1 MSVSAVNAEF
11 RAEILSA
18 LNDDL
23 NSSLALASLDNFINF
38 ANEYLDKNPKD
49 KVKKA
54 EFMANLGFVA
64 EILGILQ
71 INENEYFQF
80 GVSDEDKAKIAKFI
94 AQRSEAKKEKN
105 FALADEIRENLTK
118 MGISIMDTP
127 SGTIWEVIIESD
139 KK

>member
-1 MSVSAVNAEF
+1 M
-11 RAEILSA
+11 
-18 LNDDL
+18 
-23 NSSLALASLDNFINF
+23 
-38 ANEYLDKNPKD
+38 
-49 KVKKA
+49 
-54 EFMANLGFVA
+54 
-64 EILGILQ
+64 Q

-127 SGTIWEVIIESD
+127 SGTIWEVMNESD

>member
-1 MSVSAVNAEF
+1 MPTG
-11 RAEILSA
+11 
-18 LNDDL
+18 
-23 NSSLALASLDNFINF
+23 FI
-38 ANEYLDKNPKD
+38 NPKD
-49 KVKKA
+49 KVKKS
-54 EFMANLGFVA
+54 EFMANLDFIGD
-64 EILGILQ
+64 ILGILQ

-80 GVSDEDKAKIAKFI
+80 GVSDEDKAKIAELI